1 MHAAPA
7 ASPTLAWEI
16 DIPLVTNAYMVR
28 TMLRVSLGSAAVVAA
43 LVSMMLAVQ
52 GAWDVIPPLLALFA
66 AAGLG
71 FFVLSLLIM
80 LLVFGN
86 RFKARFVVDA
96 QGVRYETLDRVA
108 RAGNRAALAAGL
120 LLGRPGAAGSG
131 LLAMTQEDQ
140 ALRWAGAF
148 HAEVDAARRTIT
160 LRNGWRTLMM
170 VYCTPDNFEAV
181 RARVSE
187 RMAAQHTAE
196 RASARSPLGRYLRRT
211 ALVVLASLPCLL
223 LAPVYGLGLLLPLLL
238 LCFAVAMV
246 WFVRPLAWVVLAL
259 AALLAAQ
266 VLLAALVTRE
276 SSVSRGSHYLR
287 YEVLS
292 GDDLALTALAAAG
305 LAYLCWQAALTLKA
319 RVLPVLEADERDGG
333 GA

>member
-1 MHAAPA
+1 
-7 ASPTLAWEI
+7 
-16 DIPLVTNAYMVR
+16 
-28 TMLRVSLGSAAVVAA
+28 MLKVSLGSAAVVAV
-43 LVSMMLAVQ
+43 LVSLMLAVQ
-52 GAWDVIPPLLALFA
+52 GAWDAIPPVLALFA
-66 AAGLG
+66 AGGLG

-96 QGVRYETLDRVA
+96 LGVRCETRDRVA

-131 LLAMTQEDQ
+131 MLAVAQENQ
-140 ALRWAGAF
+140 ALRWGGAF
-148 HAEVDAARRTIT
+148 RADVDEVHRTIA

-170 VYCTPDNFEAV
+170 VYGTPDNFDAV
-181 RARVSE
+181 RARVAE
-187 RMAAQHTAE
+187 CMAAQHTAE
-196 RASARSPLGRYLRRT
+196 RAAARSPVGRYLRRT
-211 ALVVLASLPCLL
+211 ALVVLACMPWLL
-223 LAPVYGLGLLLPLLL
+223 LARVYGFGLFLPLLL
-238 LCFAVAMV
+238 LCFAVSMV
-246 WFVRPLAWVVLAL
+246 WFVRPLAWVVLAVST
-259 AALLAAQ
+259 LLAAD
-266 VLLAALVTRE
+266 VLLAALALRE
-276 SSVSRGSHYLR
+276 SSVFRGMHYRR

-305 LAYLCWQAALTLKA
+305 LAYLCWQAVLTLKA